1 MMRRGSGPHCDRVVA
16 LKRIYGSD
24 NFFQLISNVA
34 PTQPGSG
41 SGRRTLRRRAKRA
54 SSSV

>member
-1 MMRRGSGPHCDRVVA
+1 MMRRGSGPHCDRLVA

-41 SGRRTLRRRAKRA
+41 SGRRTRRRRAKRA